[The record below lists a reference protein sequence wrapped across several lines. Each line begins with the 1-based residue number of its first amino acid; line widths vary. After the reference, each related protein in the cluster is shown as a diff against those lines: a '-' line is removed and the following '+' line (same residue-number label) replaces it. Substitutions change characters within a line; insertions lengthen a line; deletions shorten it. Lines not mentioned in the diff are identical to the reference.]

1 MIFKISLRD
10 KKFFSRIERISPH
23 SSVRRDRLELF
34 RIITQEDQQ
43 NAKRRDLL
51 CPDTCRPAKAVLAS
65 YWHQNTITD
74 WHCTGT
80 TLASYWHLTG
90 TTPASHWPLTSIS
103 TKATRLSRPM
113 CAPVPHSQWLRKNAA
128 LSLTFWLPR
137 SLDCSILG
145 RSDAQRH

>member
-23 SSVRRDRLELF
+23 SAVRRDRLELF

-65 YWHQNTITD
+65 EYHHRLALHWH
-74 WHCTGT
+74 HTGII
-80 TLASYWHLTG
+80 L
-90 TTPASHWPLTSIS
+90 ASHWHYTSIS

-145 RSDAQRH
+145 RSDSQRH